1 MLTYAE
7 YLSRHSYL
15 HLLARNTMYSEFPRL
30 SDKSSAREYENQLET
45 LEIRIQ
51 ERASGKVY
59 GMR

>member
-15 HLLARNTMYSEFPRL
+15 HLLAGNTLYSEFPRL
-30 SDKSSAREYENQLET
+30 PETSSGKVFENQLES

-51 ERASGKVY
+51 ERKTKRVY

>member
-30 SDKSSAREYENQLET
+30 TNKSTSKEFENQLES

-51 ERASGKVY
+51 ERSSGKVY